1 MSPIIP
7 TIIYLFPQ
15 NTQVLSIEGLIDEI
29 SGEYPNSATVSATL
43 YDQNNNPDSVLNN
56 IGLSY
61 VPDTNGNYEGVVP
74 DTFNPCLG
82 SGYTLQ
88 YTANQGGIQAVIS
101 VPAQVKLR
109 AK

>member
-1 MSPIIP
+1 MPPIVP

-29 SGEYPNSATVSATL
+29 SGGYLNSASVSATL
-43 YDQNNNPDSVLNN
+43 LDQNYNPDSILNN
-56 IGLSY
+56 ISMSY
-61 VPDTNGNYEGVVP
+61 VAASNGNYEGVVP
-74 DTFNPCLG
+74 ASFNPTLG

-88 YTANQGGIQAVIS
+88 YTVNQDGVQAVIS
-101 VPAQVKLR
+101 VPCQVKLR